1 MLTDFFFSL
10 RKVLPGLPHLSVRIV
25 ILSNI
30 QFVSPEDLAFFFS
43 KAWNFR

>member
-10 RKVLPGLPHLSVRIV
+10 RKVLPGLLHLSVRTV

-30 QFVSPEDLAFFFS
+30 QFVSPEDLAVFFFKS
-43 KAWNFR
+43 MGF